1 MWEPLL
7 FNCTLKLDNFMVF
20 DFPVDNLAVP

>member
-7 FNCTLKLDNFMVF
+7 FNCAPKLDNLMVF
-20 DFPVDNLAVP
+20 DFSVDNLSVT